1 MAVEGFSVE
10 VDSDPDRGG
19 AAAVSGDVSDGSD
32 GRDGKDGG
40 AGKDSGAVTVTV
52 AGDVDLAAA
61 DTLWSVLD
69 EYVRPGA
76 HVVVD
81 CSRVAFLDSMGLRTL
96 IRAQHKAGASDA
108 RLTLAAPSE
117 AVLRV
122 LQLAGVADL
131 FVLDISGSGSGR

>member
-10 VDSDPDRGG
+10 VDGDPDR
-19 AAAVSGDVSDGSD
+19 V
-32 GRDGKDGG
+32 G
-40 AGKDSGAVTVTV
+40 AGPGTGSAGPATTVVAV

-76 HVVVD
+76 SVVVD

-96 IRAQHKAGASDA
+96 IRAQQKADAAGA

-122 LQLAGVADL
+122 LTLAGVGDL
-131 FVLDISGSGSGR
+131 FVLDRSGSGGS